1 MENIEKIE
9 KEEVFD
15 EARTFLEETKEVII
29 EAKKLGKE
37 VVYASDD
44 LLILSLEEGSHIV
57 YEVYNKTGKILATK
71 LVYIGDAKLKS
82 SYLLN
87 LIHKQEIKHDPRQYT
102 KEHF

>member
-1 MENIEKIE
+1 MEEIKK

-15 EARTFLEETKEVII
+15 EARIFLEEIKLVIL
-29 EAKKLGKE
+29 EARKFGKE

-44 LLILSLEEGSHIV
+44 LIILSLEEGSHIV
-57 YEVYNKTGKILATK
+57 YEVYNKRGKILATK
-71 LVYIGDAKLKS
+71 LVYIGDAKVKA

-87 LIHKQEIKHDPRQYT
+87 LINKQEIRHDPYT